1 MVDEP
6 ILDLNDQALI
16 GLFLREMIR
25 FEKFVRAQGRTDVT
39 ERIEW
44 AYSEALVKF
53 VERQRQGEVNE

>member
-6 ILDLNDQALI
+6 ILDYNDVALT
-16 GLFLREMIR
+16 GLFLREMTR

-44 AYSEALVKF
+44 AYSEALAKF
-53 VERQRQGEVNE
+53 VERQPKETLND

>member
-16 GLFLREMIR
+16 AHFLRGMTR
-25 FEKFVRAQGRTDVT
+25 FEKFVRAQGKTDVT

-44 AYSEALVKF
+44 AYSEALVEF
-53 VERQRQGEVNE
+53 VERQRRQ